1 MSNRKYIIPEDKS
14 QVAGEPVVN
23 SGFTIPVTVPT
34 MGGYTMKRLKD
45 ELTQIAMH
53 LVTQNQED
61 ETLMSWAELDAKIKR
76 GVEDYKNG
84 RVVRKLQTESAE
96 DFLERLCTM

>member
-23 SGFTIPVTVPT
+23 SGFTILVTVPT

-53 LVTQNQED
+53 L
-61 ETLMSWAELDAKIKR
+61 
-76 GVEDYKNG
+76 
-84 RVVRKLQTESAE
+84 
-96 DFLERLCTM
+96 